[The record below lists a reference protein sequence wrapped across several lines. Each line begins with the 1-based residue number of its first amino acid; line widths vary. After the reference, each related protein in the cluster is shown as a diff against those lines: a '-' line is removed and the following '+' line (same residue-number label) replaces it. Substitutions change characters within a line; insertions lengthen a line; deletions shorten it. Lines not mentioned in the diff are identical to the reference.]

1 MIFAQRGVGKT
12 WLALEFALAIANGRT
27 FFKWPVTSPRR
38 VLRAAPPENLMLL
51 PSEPLFRDGFPLSIN
66 KPEHQ
71 ARLLTLLDDLDKQ
84 ARRPEV
90 LIFDNL
96 SSLTS
101 GMDENSN
108 SDLDAFLTWLVQLR
122 HRGYAVVVV
131 HHAGKNGQQRGA
143 SRREDLLDTSIKLEE
158 LPRNARQGPPG
169 AAFTVSFEKTRGRR
183 PNPDTLT
190 VELISSAEGGL
201 AWAVGTP
208 ASLSADM
215 RALIKIYETTPSSQT
230 ELAIKLGVTES
241 AVSQTARKLRDR
253 GLLARGKGLNLTKE
267 GYDRA
272 EKLGA
277 GSGPI

>member
-1 MIFAQRGVGKT
+1 
-12 WLALEFALAIANGRT
+12 
-27 FFKWPVTSPRR
+27 
-38 VLRAAPPENLMLL
+38 MLL
-51 PSEPLFRDGFPLSIN
+51 PSEPLFRDDHPLLIN
-66 KPEHQ
+66 RPEHQ
-71 ARLLTLLDDLDKQ
+71 ARLLTLLDDLDDQ
-84 ARRPEV
+84 GRRPDV

-108 SDLDAFLTWLVQLR
+108 SDLDAFLAWLVQLR

-158 LPRNARQGPPG
+158 LPRNARQGPSG
-169 AAFTVSFEKTRGRR
+169 AAFTVSFEKTRGKR

-190 VELISSAEGGL
+190 VELIGSAEGGL
-201 AWAVGTP
+201 TWAVGTP

-215 RALIKIYETTPSSQT
+215 RALIEIYQSSPSSQK
-230 ELAIKLGVTES
+230 ELSNKLGCTE
-241 AVSQTARKLRDR
+241 ARTSQLTGKLRDH
-253 GLLARGKGLNLTKE
+253 GLLVRGKGLNLTKE
-267 GYDRA
+267 GRERA

-277 GSGPI
+277 GNGPI